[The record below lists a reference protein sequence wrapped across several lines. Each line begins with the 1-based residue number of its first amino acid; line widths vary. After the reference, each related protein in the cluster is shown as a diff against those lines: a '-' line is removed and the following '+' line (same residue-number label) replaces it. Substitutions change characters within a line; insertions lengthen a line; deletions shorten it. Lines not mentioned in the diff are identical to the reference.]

1 VDGCTDADPVP
12 RKACMKFTLTKLR
25 LILAMAY
32 LSAINVELYRRI
44 QWMRFKAMAGQ
55 IWRLK

>member
-1 VDGCTDADPVP
+1 MRLALC
-12 RKACMKFTLTKLR
+12 KLR

-32 LSAINVELYRRI
+32 MVGVNVELYRRL
-44 QWMRFKAMAGQ
+44 QWLQFKALAAQ